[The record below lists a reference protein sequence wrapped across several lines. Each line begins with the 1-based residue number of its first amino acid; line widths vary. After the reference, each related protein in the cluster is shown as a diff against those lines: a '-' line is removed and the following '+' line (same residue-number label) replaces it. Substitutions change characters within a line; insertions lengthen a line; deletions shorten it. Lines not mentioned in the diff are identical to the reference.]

1 MPLSSHTLTIWP
13 MRILPFAPAGFHHAW
28 ELKSRVNLPFLLVSK
43 HHGCEVDMP
52 NANMNQGQ

>member
-1 MPLSSHTLTIWP
+1 